1 MSDIRVDLGQLET
14 LYNNL
19 KTAKN
24 NFASAERFSAEVS
37 SAVGHP
43 GLAYSVQDFADK
55 WNDKRVEMVKS
66 VEDTAKSVEDTAK
79 RVDAIHDGFIQANQ
93 ALAESLADGN

>member
-1 MSDIRVDLGQLET
+1 MVNIRVDLDQLET

-19 KTAKN
+19 KTVKN
-24 NFASAERFSAEVS
+24 NFASAERFSDEVS

-43 GLAYSVQDFADK
+43 GLAHSVQDFADK
-55 WNDKRVEMVKS
+55 WNDKRAEMV
-66 VEDTAKSVEDTAK
+66 KSVEDTAK
-79 RVDAIHDGFIQANQ
+79 RVDAIHDGFIQADQ